1 MNPKEII
8 DISEKD
14 GILLCRIQVPPRNYA
29 FPKTLVY
36 RTTNVIEMLVRKG
49 FDIDQILEESLVHNK
64 SDSSDNYDGTWKFK
78 LAPKVKDVKPLP
90 ARKTSTK
97 SRTTK
102 SKTTKTK
109 KPTPTY

>member
-1 MNPKEII
+1 MEPKQII

-29 FPKTLVY
+29 FSKTLVY

-49 FDIDQILEESLVHNK
+49 YNIDQILEESFVHNK
-64 SDSSDNYDGTWKFK
+64 SDKSDNYDGTWKFK
-78 LAPKVKDVKPLP
+78 LAPKPSTLKKSATK
-90 ARKTSTK
+90 ARS
-97 SRTTK
+97 

-109 KPTPTY
+109 E